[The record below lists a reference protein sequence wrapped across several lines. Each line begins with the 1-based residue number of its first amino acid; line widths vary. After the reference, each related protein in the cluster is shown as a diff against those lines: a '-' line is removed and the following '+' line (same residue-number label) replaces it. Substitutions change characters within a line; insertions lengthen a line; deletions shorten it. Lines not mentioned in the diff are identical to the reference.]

1 MQIRTFALISA
12 LALALP
18 ACTSQ
23 TFGNV
28 QLTSHDSQVAVDAVN
43 HQEARA
49 IQAVVIAAAR
59 EMHPVDGEATFL
71 LLTGSTYGSY
81 ESVGAKLG
89 KDYVLPDQAASDLP
103 FYGVRSVRTQKDQ
116 GDVTVVVP
124 NADKLGLVDVQVEA
138 KKTAEGRTW
147 EVVRLTDRS
156 AAINSL
162 ADLIAEENKA
172 VVVAPIAQAPEAKE
186 PEVKAPEQAG
196 EAEQPKSFNWFE
208 RNIQGKQ
215 TEEQKAAAA
224 AEKAAKAEAQTAA
237 AEAKAAQEAEEKSA
251 KAEAEA
257 AAAEAKAA
265 EKAAKA
271 EAIAAKEAEEK
282 AAKEAKAAEEA
293 KQPEHF
299 NWFERNILGKQTE
312 EQKAAAAA
320 EKAAK
325 AEAKA
330 AKEAE
335 EKAAD
340 EAKAAAKA
348 AEAKAAAEAKP
359 AEEVKPAEEAKPES
373 FNWFERN
380 ILGKQTAEQKAA
392 ATAEKAAKAEAKAAK
407 EAEEKA
413 AEEAEAAA
421 KAAAAEKAAA
431 EKPAEAAPATTGKK
445 RSTWFESKVL
455 GKDKAPEAEPAK

>member
-23 TFGNV
+23 TLGNV
-28 QLTSHDSQVAVDAVN
+28 QLTSHDGQVAVDAVN

-49 IQAVVIAAAR
+49 IQAAVIAATR

-81 ESVGAKLG
+81 ESVAAKLG
-89 KDYVLPDQAASDLP
+89 DAYVLPDQAASDLP

-124 NADKLGLVDVQVEA
+124 SADKLGLVDVQVEA
-138 KKTAEGRTW
+138 KKTAEGRNW
-147 EVVRLTDRS
+147 EVVRLTDRP
-156 AAINSL
+156 AAIHAL

-172 VVVAPIAQAPEAKE
+172 VVVAPIAQAPEAEE
-186 PEVKAPEQAG
+186 PEVKAPEQAE

-208 RNIQGKQ
+208 RNILGKQ

-224 AEKAAKAEAQTAA
+224 AEKAAKAEVEAA
-237 AEAKAAQEAEEKSA
+237 IAEAKAAQEAEEKAA

-265 EKAAKA
+265 GKAAKA

-282 AAKEAKAAEEA
+282 AAKDAKAAQEAAEESEEA
-293 KQPEHF
+293 KQPESF

-340 EAKAAAKA
+340 EAKKAEKQAAEEAKAAAKA
-348 AEAKAAAEAKP
+348 A
-359 AEEVKPAEEAKPES
+359 EVKPAEEAQTES

-380 ILGKQTAEQKAA
+380 ILGKQTEEQKAA
-392 ATAEKAAKAEAKAAK
+392 AAAEKAAKQAQED
-407 EAEEKA
+407 A
-413 AEEAEAAA
+413 AE
-421 KAAAAEKAAA
+421 AAAAEKAAA
-431 EKPAEAAPATTGKK
+431 AKPTEATPATTGKK

-455 GKDKAPEAEPAK
+455 GKDEAPAAEPAK